1 MSLDSLR
8 KRYLFK
14 LSSSLLGFAISIII
28 QAIVPRG
35 LGPKSFGDFAFLT
48 SILTQIVLFFDLGN
62 TSAFF
67 VKLAQRPK
75 EFKLAAFYFYF
86 TLLGFGLFLISISVI
101 SFIPSFYKQIFP
113 NQELL
118 YILIATFYA
127 IFSRVLQVLN
137 NMADAYGLTV
147 QSEKGMMAQKLIG
160 LLIILLLYFT
170 NKLNLTNY
178 FLYQYLIIIF
188 LSFLFIWIIRDYGIF
203 KSANWKLSI
212 INIKEYINEFYKY
225 SNPLL
230 IGFLFGFV
238 SGILDRWL
246 LQYFGGSI
254 EQGFYGLSF
263 QISTVSTLFT
273 GAMSMLIM
281 REFSIAFSKHDLV
294 HMSYLFRRFIPL
306 LYSIAAYI
314 SCFVAI
320 QSDKLIFLMGG
331 SQYKGAYI
339 AVFIM
344 SFYPVHQTY
353 GQLSGSVFLATGQTK
368 KYARLGIMSVIL
380 GLPMLFFFVASSS
393 FFGLNLGA
401 TGLATKMVLIQII
414 FVNIQLYYNSRL
426 LNLNFWKYLGH
437 QFVSVACLL
446 IISIFVMWIVD
457 YGIHLE
463 KQLILNFLLSGMI
476 YTVLTATLVYFQP
489 IVFGISSQDITF
501 IKNILTERVIK
512 YINLSNLKR

>member
-1 MSLDSLR
+1 MPHDSLR

-14 LSSSLLGFAISIII
+14 LTSSLLGFAISIII

-35 LGPKSFGDFAFLT
+35 LGPKSFGDYVFLT
-48 SILTQIVLFFDLGN
+48 SVLTQIVLFFDLGN

-67 VKLAQRPK
+67 VKLSQRPK

-86 TLLGFGLFLISISVI
+86 TVLGFGLFFIAISVI
-101 SFIPSFYKQIFP
+101 SFIPLFYKQLFP
-113 NQELL
+113 NQDLL

-147 QSEKGMMAQKLIG
+147 QSEKGMMAQKIIG
-160 LLIILLLYFT
+160 LIIILLLYLT
-170 NKLNLTNY
+170 NNLNLINY

-188 LSFLFIWIIRDYGIF
+188 LSFLFIWIIRDFGIF
-203 KSANWKLSI
+203 KTANWKLSI
-212 INIKEYINEFYKY
+212 INIKEYINEFYSY
-225 SNPLL
+225 SYPLL

-246 LQYFGGSI
+246 LQYFGGSV

-263 QISTVSTLFT
+263 QISAVSSLFT

-281 REFSIAFSKHDLV
+281 REFSIAFSKNDLIQ
-294 HMSYLFRRFIPL
+294 MSYLFRRFIPL
-306 LYSIAAYI
+306 LYSISAYI

-320 QSDKLIFLMGG
+320 QSDKLIYLMGG
-331 SQYKGAYI
+331 SQYNGAYL

-344 SFYPVHQTY
+344 SFYPIHQTY

-368 KYARLGIMSVIL
+368 KYARLGIISVIL
-380 GLPMLFFFVASSS
+380 GLPMLFFFVASSN

-401 TGLATKMVLIQII
+401 TGLATKMVLIQIV

-426 LNLNFWKYLGH
+426 LNLNYWKYLGH
-437 QFVSVACLL
+437 QFISVACFITISL
-446 IISIFVMWIVD
+446 IVRWSVD
-457 YGIHLE
+457 YIFHLNNHILFSFFISG
-463 KQLILNFLLSGMI
+463 LIYSILVAILVFLK
-476 YTVLTATLVYFQP
+476 P
-489 IVFGISSQDITF
+489 IIFGIGKNDTSY
-501 IKNILTERVIK
+501 IKNIIHKKLNTIF
-512 YINLSNLKR
+512 N